1 MTSQVFNSKIPGVP
15 EVTRQR
21 GYGRK
26 YLQLLDGTFVFKR
39 LTPFFRNVRRE
50 LSKMPKIYALDLG
63 LRSLAVGNFNDMLL
77 RGDRG
82 EMVEN
87 FVFNEL

>member
-1 MTSQVFNSKIPGVP
+1 
-15 EVTRQR
+15 
-21 GYGRK
+21 
-26 YLQLLDGTFVFKR
+26 
-39 LTPFFRNVRRE
+39 
-50 LSKMPKIYALDLG
+50 MPKIYALDLG